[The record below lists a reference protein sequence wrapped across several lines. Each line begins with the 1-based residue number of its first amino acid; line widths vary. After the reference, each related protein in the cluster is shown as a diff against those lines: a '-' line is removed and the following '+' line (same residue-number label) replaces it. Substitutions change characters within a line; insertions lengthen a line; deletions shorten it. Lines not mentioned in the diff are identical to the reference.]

1 MAFRLAARSTYP
13 GSHPAPACNR
23 EAADSRRPV
32 GRAWGAKSGSRRA
45 STLGPRLRLVLC
57 PCRSST
63 GASAW
68 TRPRRG
74 TAPSRADGP
83 ARRALGRLAGSLREV
98 AEELLGRLKN
108 PDIGRSLN
116 PLCGEIG
123 LAAAGAMAGHAGR
136 RHKARY
142 ERRTRK
148 VHLRSAA
155 GAGLEMGNPSAQLS
169 WAVDGVDRLAEVL
182 G

>member
-13 GSHPAPACNR
+13 GSHPAPTCNR
-23 EAADSRRPV
+23 EAADSRRP
-32 GRAWGAKSGSRRA
+32 AQLEA
-45 STLGPRLRLVLC
+45 RL
-57 PCRSST
+57 
-63 GASAW
+63 
-68 TRPRRG
+68 RG
-74 TAPSRADGP
+74 TAITLAIRTPAGRA
-83 ARRALGRLAGSLREV
+83 V
-98 AEELLGRLKN
+98 AEEVPGRLKN

-116 PLCGEIG
+116 PLGGEIG
-123 LAAAGAMAGHAGR
+123 LAAAGTMAGHAGR

-142 ERRTRK
+142 ERRSRK
-148 VHLRSAA
+148 VDLRSAA